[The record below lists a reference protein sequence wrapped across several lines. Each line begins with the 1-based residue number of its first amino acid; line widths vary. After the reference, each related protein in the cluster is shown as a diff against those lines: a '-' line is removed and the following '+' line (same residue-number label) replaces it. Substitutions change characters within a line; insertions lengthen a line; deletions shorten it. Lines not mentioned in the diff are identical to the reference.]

1 MRERTRADFA
11 EAVEF
16 GPRQGWEP
24 ARETTEGSPQGETP
38 TARRE
43 SNIFNANN
51 GVGHRAEEVAWASGG
66 LLQRETF
73 LFNPK
78 TLSPIQP
85 CLCQAMVL

>member
-51 GVGHRAEEVAWASGG
+51 GVGHG
-66 LLQRETF
+66 
-73 LFNPK
+73 K
-78 TLSPIQP
+78 
-85 CLCQAMVL
+85 